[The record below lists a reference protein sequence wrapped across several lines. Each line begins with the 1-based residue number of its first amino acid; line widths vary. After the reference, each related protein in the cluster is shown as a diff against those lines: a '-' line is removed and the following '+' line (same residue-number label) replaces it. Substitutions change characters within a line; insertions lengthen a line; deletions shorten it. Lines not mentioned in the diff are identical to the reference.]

1 MTMLRPLAAFLAAFV
16 FFFNSASAAPAI
28 TTQPVSQTVIVGTG
42 VSFSVAATGT
52 GTLTYQ
58 WQKDGFAL
66 TGATTTTYS
75 ITTTTLSQSGNY
87 TVIVTDTSGSTTSSV
102 AILTVNPDPT
112 ITTQPASRVV
122 TAGATVHF
130 SVVASGS
137 GTLTYQWKKNG
148 TDITGATGSNHSVFN
163 ASTTDAANYT
173 VVVTN
178 TVGSTPTVT
187 TATSATATLVVNPLP
202 VIATQPASV
211 FADAGGSATFSVG
224 ATGTGSLS
232 YQWQKESAN
241 IAGANAASFTIGSAQ
256 AANAGSY
263 RVIVTDSI
271 GSTTSSTV
279 SLMVGAAS
287 ALPVADGFAAA
298 ATGGG
303 STTANTVT
311 TAADFRTFAED
322 TTTRVIRV
330 SGTLNLGATKVAV
343 KSNKTIQ
350 GVDANATLIG
360 NLEMASGVNNV
371 IVRGLNITNPNAGGD
386 GISVVGAT
394 NVYITHCTFFDCADG
409 LIDITAGADNVT
421 VSWCEF
427 YYTTA
432 QTAHRYAMTVGA
444 ATGETKA
451 LRVTLHHNRWFD
463 GVDQSM
469 PVTTW
474 GRVHM
479 YNNSLELTTTTTN
492 TAATKVQ
499 TSAQLLSER
508 NQYIGLRDP
517 LVKSDTGLIRA
528 INNLY
533 TNTTLTTGT
542 TAEAGTDTVFTPTYS
557 YEMHSTA
564 AMTVLQSAAGN
575 TAGAA
580 STSPAS
586 ASVTA
591 ASTAT
596 TLTAGNAFTLSATLT
611 GFTTGEDTAYQWR
624 FNNIAIPGGDKATF
638 AVASAV
644 TGNTGIYTVLVLKPS
659 GGVVSS
665 PVSITVNAAEVT
677 ATPPATTTDG
687 GGSPSTWFLGAL
699 ALLCGTRAI
708 TRRRAS

>member
-1 MTMLRPLAAFLAAFV
+1 M
-16 FFFNSASAAPAI
+16 
-28 TTQPVSQTVIVGTG
+28 
-42 VSFSVAATGT
+42 AATGT

-75 ITTTTLSQSGNY
+75 ITATTLSQSGNY
-87 TVIVTDTSGSTTSSV
+87 AVVVTDTSGSTTSSA

-122 TAGATVHF
+122 IGGATVHF
-130 SVVASGS
+130 SVVASGT

-148 TDITGATGSNHSVFN
+148 AEIAGATAVNYSVFN
-163 ASTTDAANYT
+163 ASASDAADYT

-178 TVGSTPTVT
+178 TVGSDTSAVVT
-187 TATSATATLVVNPLP
+187 TATSNIATLVVNPLP

-211 FADAGGSATFSVG
+211 FVDAGGSATFSVG

-241 IAGANAASFTIGSAQ
+241 IAGATAASLTIGSAQ
-256 AANAGSY
+256 AGNAGSY

-279 SLMVGAAS
+279 SLMVGSAS
-287 ALPVADGFAAA
+287 ALPVADGFAVA

-303 STTANTVT
+303 SATPITVT
-311 TAADFRTFAED
+311 TAADFRTQAES
-322 TTTRVIRV
+322 TAPAVIRV

-360 NLEMASGVNNV
+360 NLEMASGVNSV
-371 IVRGLNITNPNAGGD
+371 IICGLNITNPNAGGD

-427 YYTTA
+427 YYTAA
-432 QTAHRYAMTVGA
+432 QTTHRYAMTVGA

-479 YNNSLELTTTTTN
+479 YNNSLELTTTTAN

-533 TNTTLTTGT
+533 TNTTLSTGA

-557 YEMHSTA
+557 YEMHSTD

-580 STSPAS
+580 STSPTT

-596 TLTAGNAFTLSATLT
+596 TLTAGNAFTLSATPT
-611 GFTTGEDTAYQWR
+611 GFTASEATAYQWR
-624 FNNIAIPGGDKATF
+624 LNNVAIPGGDKSTF
-638 AVASAV
+638 VVNSAV
-644 TGNTGIYTVLVLKPS
+644 TGHSGIYTVLVLKPS
-659 GGVVSS
+659 GGVVST
-665 PVSITVNAAEVT
+665 PVTITVNAAETPTAPAVT
-677 ATPPATTTDG
+677 TDDG
-687 GGSPSTWFLGAL
+687 GGSPSAWFLGAL
-699 ALLCGTRAI
+699 AFVCGARAI
-708 TRRRAS
+708 TRRRTS